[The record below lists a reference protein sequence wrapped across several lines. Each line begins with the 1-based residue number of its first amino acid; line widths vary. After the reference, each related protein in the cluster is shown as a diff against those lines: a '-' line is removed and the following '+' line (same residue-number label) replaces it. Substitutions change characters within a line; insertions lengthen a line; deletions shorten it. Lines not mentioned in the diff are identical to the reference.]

1 MVNGV
6 GNERITKYMA
16 LMLPLDLEYA
26 HEKLTNPKESMLYF
40 KRETKIYLGKE
51 NNQMYMV
58 YL

>member
-16 LMLPLDLEYA
+16 PMLPLDLKYA
-26 HEKLTNPKESMLYF
+26 HEKLTNPKGNMLYF
-40 KRETKIYLGKE
+40 KGETKIYLEKE
-51 NNQMYMV
+51 NNQTYMV